1 MIDENIL
8 KHINTHTEKSAE
20 DFAAV
25 KTLEFFLR
33 SNGKINTNFSYN
45 DKWPNSDG
53 TFELVSNPD
62 NSRIPEQNFFVQIK
76 GTHYLKESEGV
87 MSYSLQSLAF
97 PASICAM
104 TTFDPGILFVVS
116 NPDERGEE
124 RIFWKYMSSEFVHSI
139 DYAKKSC
146 TVKFTCDDEIKNTDE
161 SIDEF
166 CNRLVK
172 IIEDH
177 KFSLQLDK
185 RIYSKNEIERMVR
198 ECNKDITD
206 SINHLEIYNATR
218 DNISKEM
225 LKSLNRFCVA
235 VLLLN
240 TLQSG
245 TEKN

>member
-139 DYAKKSC
+139 DYAKK
-146 TVKFTCDDEIKNTDE
+146 VA
-161 SIDEF
+161 
-166 CNRLVK
+166 RL
-172 IIEDH
+172 
-177 KFSLQLDK
+177 
-185 RIYSKNEIERMVR
+185 N
-198 ECNKDITD
+198 
-206 SINHLEIYNATR
+206 
-218 DNISKEM
+218 
-225 LKSLNRFCVA
+225 
-235 VLLLN
+235 LLAMM
-240 TLQSG
+240 
-245 TEKN
+245 K